1 MTNLTKVS
9 NKQDLLLHTCQTCGK
24 IYFVEIRT
32 LIVASRFRDAAF
44 QGYANFCDFVSRLL
58 MKWGGKVANLIPE
71 EKVDQIRSA
80 VNIADFV
87 GQYVQLKKAGKNLFG
102 LCPFHEERTP
112 SFSVNEQK
120 QIFHCFSCGRGG
132 NVFSFIMD
140 LENLSFPEAVA
151 KVAEFGH
158 VDLPASYTAQSQ
170 PAAPKDQVQSDLLAL
185 YADSAKM
192 YQHILVNTELGEPA
206 LAYLHE
212 RGLDDDTIATFGI
225 GYAPKNQLLLD
236 FFKAHQI
243 DYQLLRQSGLF
254 IENQAGEL
262 RDRFVDR
269 VLFPIKDASGRVIA
283 FSGRILKK
291 SPDEPK
297 YLNSPETKLFNKRS
311 VLFNFDLARG
321 AIRQK
326 KAVVLFE
333 GFMDVIAA
341 YRAGIQNGVASMG
354 TSLTNEQIYML
365 ERVTDHLSICY
376 DSDTPGQK
384 ATDRALKLL
393 GDNSRL
399 NLNVIQMPDG
409 MDPDE
414 YLRSAGSE
422 KFQQV
427 FEDGQQT
434 PTAFEMQY
442 LRHDLNLQNTQDQLT
457 YLEAVLQQ
465 LSQLSSNV
473 EQDLY
478 LNQLVQEFGLNKD
491 DLRQQLRS
499 LVGRQTV
506 HRQPTKRPAAPV
518 GPPPVD
524 DGGVTMM
531 APPPP
536 TETMATMGAT
546 TNAAPLS
553 RVERAE
559 RLLLYRLLHDHDV
572 WLRVMA
578 LADFHFVHDQYQ
590 NILADAEA
598 YFNTHAH
605 FDLANFTDFMT
616 DNQLKQVVTSL
627 EFMDVAQETSRE
639 EVADLVNVIMNQH
652 PVAEQIKGKKAEL
665 TAAKQLGNHDLVQ
678 QLTLELIELYRQQQ
692 QVQQADSL

>member
-1 MTNLTKVS
+1 
-9 NKQDLLLHTCQTCGK
+9 
-24 IYFVEIRT
+24 
-32 LIVASRFRDAAF
+32 
-44 QGYANFCDFVSRLL
+44 

-80 VNIADFV
+80 VNIADFI
-87 GQYVQLKKAGKNLFG
+87 GQSVQLKKAGKNLFG

-132 NVFSFIMD
+132 NVFSFVMD
-140 LENLSFPEAVA
+140 LDNLSFPEAVA

-158 VDLPASYTAQSQ
+158 IDLPASYTASSQ
-170 PAAPKDQVQSDLLAL
+170 PAAPKDQLQSDLLDL

-192 YQHILVNTELGEPA
+192 YQHVLVNTELGEPA
-206 LAYLHE
+206 LTYLHE

-236 FFKAHQI
+236 FFKAHQV

-321 AIRQK
+321 AIRQQK
-326 KAVVLFE
+326 SVVLFE

-365 ERVTDHLSICY
+365 ERVTDQLYICY
-376 DSDTPGQK
+376 DSDLPGQK
-384 ATDRALKLL
+384 ATDRALTLL

-399 NLNVIQMPDG
+399 NLGVVQMPDG

-414 YLRSAGSE
+414 YLRSAGAE

-427 FEDGQQT
+427 FESGKQT

-442 LRHDLNLQNTQDQLT
+442 LRHGLSLQNTQDQLT
-457 YLEAVLQQ
+457 YLAAVLQQ
-465 LSQLSSNV
+465 LAQLSSKV

-499 LVGRQTV
+499 VVGQKTV
-506 HRQPTKRPAAPV
+506 HRQPTTHRSAPPA
-518 GPPPVD
+518 PPVD
-524 DGGVTMM
+524 DGGIATM

-536 TETMATMGAT
+536 NVTGVE

-590 NILADAEA
+590 NVLADAEA
-598 YFNTHAH
+598 YFNSHAH
-605 FDLANFTDFMT
+605 FDLASFTDFMT

-627 EFMDVAQETSRE
+627 EFMDIASESSRE

-652 PVAEQIKGKKAEL
+652 PVAEQIKGKKVEL

-678 QLTLELIELYRQQQ
+678 RLTLELIELYRQQQ
-692 QVQQADSL
+692 QLQQADSL

>member
-1 MTNLTKVS
+1 L
-9 NKQDLLLHTCQTCGK
+9 
-24 IYFVEIRT
+24 
-32 LIVASRFRDAAF
+32 
-44 QGYANFCDFVSRLL
+44 
-58 MKWGGKVANLIPE
+58 ANLIPE
-71 EKVDQIRSA
+71 EKVDQVRTA

-151 KVAEFGH
+151 KVADFGH
-158 VDLPASYTAQSQ
+158 IDLPASYTAQSQ
-170 PAAPKDQVQSDLLAL
+170 PATPKNQEQADLLKL
-185 YADSAKM
+185 YADSTKL
-192 YQHILVNTELGEPA
+192 YQHVLMNTEAGEPA
-206 LAYLHE
+206 LSYLHE
-212 RGLDDDTIATFGI
+212 RGLDDDIIKTFDI
-225 GYAPKNQLLLD
+225 GYAPPERLLLD
-236 FFKAHQI
+236 FFQEHQI

-262 RDRFVDR
+262 RDRFVGR

-321 AIRQK
+321 AIRQNK
-326 KAVVLFE
+326 SVVLFE

-365 ERVTDHLSICY
+365 ERVTDQLYICY
-376 DSDTPGQK
+376 DSDMPGQK

-393 GDNSRL
+393 GGNSRL
-399 NLNVIQMPDG
+399 KLGVIQMPDG

-414 YLRSAGSE
+414 YLRSAGTE
-422 KFQQV
+422 KFAAV
-427 FEDGQQT
+427 FSAGQQT

-457 YLEAVLQQ
+457 YIAAVLQQ
-465 LSQLSSNV
+465 LSQLDSSV

-478 LNQLVQEFGLNKD
+478 LNQLGQEFGLDKA
-491 DLRQQLRS
+491 DLRQQLRRV
-499 LVGRQTV
+499 VGQQTV
-506 HRQPTKRPAAPV
+506 HQQQPHGGPPTP
-518 GPPPVD
+518 PPPVD
-524 DGGVTMM
+524 MT
-531 APPPP
+531 PPPP
-536 TETMATMGAT
+536 TITGMAPDNG
-546 TNAAPLS
+546 PIS

-559 RLLLYRLLHDHDV
+559 RLLLFRLLHDHDV

-578 LADFHFVHDQYQ
+578 IAGFHFVHDNYQ
-590 NILADAEA
+590 QILVYAEA
-598 YFNTHAH
+598 YFKTHPQ
-605 FDLANFTDFMT
+605 FELANFTDFMG
-616 DNQLKQVVTSL
+616 DQALQPVVTSL
-627 EFMDVAQETSRE
+627 EFMDVASETSKE
-639 EVADLVNVIMNQH
+639 EVADLVNVIMNQQ
-652 PVAEQIKGKKAEL
+652 PVAEKINGKKAEL
-665 TAAKQLGNHDLVQ
+665 TTAKQLGNNDLVQ
-678 QLTLELIELYRQQQ
+678 QLTLELIELYRQAQR
-692 QVQQADSL
+692 VQQADNL